1 MIGATLFFSLACQDE
16 DTFMESVKTEEVEKP
31 RLPHFIFIMVD
42 DQGYGDIGYHGSDIH
57 TPVLDRLAAEGVKL
71 ENYYV
76 QSICSPSRSQLMT
89 GRWVSSLRDYSDSI
103 IIHLQLLFAAEVI
116 NHIINRLFVLW

>member
-57 TPVLDRLAAEGVKL
+57 TPVLD
-71 ENYYV
+71 
-76 QSICSPSRSQLMT
+76 QPICLPSRRQLMT
-89 GRWVSSLRDYSDSI
+89 GRWVSSLNDYSGSI